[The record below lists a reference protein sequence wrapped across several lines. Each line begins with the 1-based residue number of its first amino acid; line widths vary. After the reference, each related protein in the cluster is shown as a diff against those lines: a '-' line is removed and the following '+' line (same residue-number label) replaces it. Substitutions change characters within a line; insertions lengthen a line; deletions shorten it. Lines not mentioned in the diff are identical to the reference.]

1 MNDTPTPR
9 TDAEHAQFPMGG
21 FTLDF
26 ARQLERELTAAREE
40 SDKWEQLAHDKLSE
54 VCRQIEKTRAV
65 TEQRDRLAEAL
76 RGVLHGTGC
85 CQSDKPESHP
95 LAKYKNALIALQS
108 LNEH

>member
-9 TDAEHAQFPMGG
+9 TDELGHKCAETAYNPQGDCDLLWP
-21 FTLDF
+21 FT
-26 ARQLERELTAAREE
+26 RQLERELT
-40 SDKWEQLAHDKLSE
+40 
-54 VCRQIEKTRAV
+54 AV